1 MRKYLIIIITSSL
14 SIAADYAGYSGS
26 FLRMGTSA
34 RSLAMGSGFTA
45 EIDQGFT
52 AYHNPAGVAFL
63 NKRQLGF
70 SYHALNLDRRLMM
83 SSISTGLPPT
93 AGMGVAWVSSGVD
106 NIQGR
111 STAGSKTQVL
121 STSEDAIFISFAQ
134 RITPW
139 LALGINVK
147 ILSHQLPMNE
157 SQLAGKGTGFDIG
170 FIVLPEEKLR
180 FAFMVQDLNTN
191 YQWNTGDVFEGEGR
205 VYKESFPTMYR
216 LGTTFTFQRIYFV
229 GDIGVV
235 ANQDEILG
243 MTMRFGGE
251 YHISENYF
259 IRGGFGNSRFS
270 LGAGLNFTF
279 LNLND
284 AFFDYAV
291 VIEPLS
297 VSQGMI
303 HVFTYAFNF

>member
-1 MRKYLIIIITSSL
+1 VHKYLIIIITSL
-14 SIAADYAGYSGS
+14 SFAADYAGYSGT

-45 EIDQGFT
+45 EIDQGFS
-52 AYHNPAGVAFL
+52 AYHNPASVAFL
-63 NKRQLGF
+63 NKRQLAF
-70 SYHALNLDRRLMM
+70 SHHALNLDRRLMM
-83 SSISTGLPPT
+83 SSISTAIPPT
-93 AGMGVAWVSSGVD
+93 AGLGVAWVSSGVD

-111 STAGSKTQVL
+111 TTSGKKTDQIL

-147 ILSHQLPMNE
+147 ILNHQLPMNE
-157 SQLAGKGTGFDIG
+157 SELAGKGTGFDIG
-170 FIVLPEEKLR
+170 FMVLPEEKLR
-180 FAFMVQDLNTN
+180 FAFMIQDLNTN
-191 YQWNTGDVFEGEGR
+191 YHWNTGQVFEGEGR
-205 VYKESFPTMYR
+205 IYKESFPTMYR

-235 ANQDEILG
+235 ANQDDILG

-251 YHISENYF
+251 YQISENYF

-270 LGAGLNFTF
+270 LGAGFNFTF

-291 VIEPLS
+291 VIEPHS
-297 VSQGMI
+297 ASQGMI

>member
-1 MRKYLIIIITSSL
+1 MHKYLIIIITSL
-14 SIAADYAGYSGS
+14 SFAADYAGYSGT

-45 EIDQGFT
+45 EIDQGFS
-52 AYHNPAGVAFL
+52 AYHNPASVAFL
-63 NKRQLGF
+63 NKRQLAF
-70 SYHALNLDRRLMM
+70 SHHALNLDRRLMM
-83 SSISTGLPPT
+83 SSISTSIPPT
-93 AGMGVAWVSSGVD
+93 AGLGVAWVSSGVD

-111 STAGSKTQVL
+111 STSGYKTQIL

-147 ILSHQLPMNE
+147 ILNHQLPMNE

-170 FIVLPEEKLR
+170 FMVLPEEKLR
-180 FAFMVQDLNTN
+180 FAFMIQDLNTN
-191 YQWNTGDVFEGEGR
+191 YQWNTGQVFEGEGR

-235 ANQDEILG
+235 ANQDDILG

-291 VIEPLS
+291 VIEPHS
-297 VSQGMI
+297 ASQGMI

>member
-1 MRKYLIIIITSSL
+1 MHKYLIIIITISFGIS
-14 SIAADYAGYSGS
+14 ADYASYSGS

-52 AYHNPAGVAFL
+52 SYHNPAGVAFL

-121 STSEDAIFISFAQ
+121 STSEDALFISFAQ

-147 ILSHQLPMNE
+147 VLNHQLPMNE
-157 SQLAGKGTGFDIG
+157 SQLAGKGTGFDVG
-170 FIVLPEEKLR
+170 FMVLPEENLH
-180 FAFMVQDLNTN
+180 FAFVIQDLNTN

-205 VYKESFPTMYR
+205 VYKESFPAMYR
-216 LGTTFTFQRIYFV
+216 LGTTFTFQRIYFT

-235 ANQDEILG
+235 AHQDDILG
-243 MTMRFGGE
+243 ATIRFGGE
-251 YHISENYF
+251 YRMEENYF
-259 IRGGFGNSRFS
+259 IRAGFGNNRFS

-279 LNLND
+279 LKLND

-291 VIEPLS
+291 VVEPHS

>member
-1 MRKYLIIIITSSL
+1 MHKYLIIIITSL
-14 SIAADYAGYSGS
+14 SFAADYAGYSGA

-45 EIDQGFT
+45 EIDQGFS
-52 AYHNPAGVAFL
+52 AYHNPASVAFL
-63 NKRQLGF
+63 NKRQLAF
-70 SYHALNLDRRLMM
+70 SHHGLNLDRRLMM
-83 SSISTGLPPT
+83 SSISTSIPPT
-93 AGMGVAWVSSGVD
+93 AGLGVAWVSSGVD

-111 STAGSKTQVL
+111 STSGYKTQIL

-170 FIVLPEEKLR
+170 FMVLPEEKLR
-180 FAFMVQDLNTN
+180 FAFMIQDLNTN
-191 YQWNTGDVFEGEGR
+191 YQWNTGQVFEGEGR
-205 VYKESFPTMYR
+205 IYKESFPTMYR

-235 ANQDEILG
+235 ANQDDILG

-251 YHISENYF
+251 YHFRKTILYEAVSVIPDF
-259 IRGGFGNSRFS
+259 RSAQVSTLPS
-270 LGAGLNFTF
+270 L
-279 LNLND
+279 
-284 AFFDYAV
+284 
-291 VIEPLS
+291 I
-297 VSQGMI
+297 
-303 HVFTYAFNF
+303 

>member
-1 MRKYLIIIITSSL
+1 MHKYLIIIITSL
-14 SIAADYAGYSGS
+14 SFAADYAGYSGA

-45 EIDQGFT
+45 EIDQGFS
-52 AYHNPAGVAFL
+52 AYHNPASVAFL
-63 NKRQLGF
+63 NKRQLAF
-70 SYHALNLDRRLMM
+70 SHHALNLDRRLMM
-83 SSISTGLPPT
+83 SSISTSIPPT
-93 AGMGVAWVSSGVD
+93 AGLGVAWVSSGVD

-111 STAGSKTQVL
+111 STAGEETETL

-147 ILSHQLPMNE
+147 ILNHQLPMNE
-157 SQLAGKGTGFDIG
+157 SELAGKGTGFDIG
-170 FIVLPEEKLR
+170 FMVLPEEKLR
-180 FAFMVQDLNTN
+180 FAFMIQDLNTN
-191 YQWNTGDVFEGEGR
+191 YHWNTGQVFEGEGR
-205 VYKESFPTMYR
+205 IYKESFPTMYR

-235 ANQDEILG
+235 ANQDDILG

-251 YHISENYF
+251 YQISENYF

-291 VIEPLS
+291 VIEPHS
-297 VSQGMI
+297 ASQGMI